1 MAHRPSGPG
10 RIPRRR
16 LAGRTGLA
24 GRRLAGF
31 RAGTVA
37 AAGAGAVVVLV
48 ALAVG
53 ISQATAAPAC
63 ASVIMPGTGTGAAAV
78 TAAGAQTSGEAT
90 HYELASGGMGNCS
103 YPSPPAGQL
112 YVALSPSEYGGSA
125 ACGSYLQV
133 SGPDG
138 SVTVEV
144 VDQCPECQAGHID
157 LSEQAFARIAP
168 LSAGLVPVTYHTIV
182 DPPLPAPL
190 SMLVKTGSSAYYLAL
205 LPINNGNPLATVAV
219 SQGSGGWQELSRT
232 TYGYWLASSGAGP
245 GPFSVRL
252 TDSLGHQATVHGIT
266 ISPGVDPVHR
276 DVDVRRG
283 RRRAR
288 GHARPPWHQRRKRP
302 ARTGPGTGTMP
313 RTPPPA
319 RLRPGES
326 ASPRRPRARPPPP
339 PPRPATKAH
348 RERPA
353 PYGAT
358 RRRRSPRWARSPLD
372 PALAAMAIA
381 RRTVNLPS
389 SNSSMKSASLGRRE
403 PRGYS
408 PDSIRLGHDRRASW
422 R

>member
-16 LAGRTGLA
+16 LAGRAGLA
-24 GRRLAGF
+24 GGRRLAGF
-31 RAGTVA
+31 RIGTLA
-37 AAGAGAVVVLV
+37 AIGAGAVVVVV

-63 ASVIMPGTGTGAAAV
+63 ASVIMPGTGTGA
-78 TAAGAQTSGEAT
+78 AAGAQTSGEAT

-103 YPSPPAGQL
+103 YPSPPAGQF
-112 YVALSPSEYGGSA
+112 YVALPPSEYGSSA

-157 LSEQAFARIAP
+157 LSEQAFAKIAP
-168 LSAGLVPVTYHTIV
+168 LSAGLVPVTYRTLA

-190 SMLVKTGSSAYYLAL
+190 SMLVKTGSSAYWLAL

-266 ISPGVDPVHR
+266 ISPGVVQPTGTSMYGAVTVTPTATATTAAPAVAHKARRSHR
-276 DVDVRRG
+276 HR
-283 RRRAR
+283 
-288 GHARPPWHQRRKRP
+288 HARPTASPDQSQSISV
-302 ARTGPGTGTMP
+302 AEVSS
-313 RTPPPA
+313 PPA
-319 RLRPGES
+319 A
-326 ASPRRPRARPPPP
+326 ASP
-339 PPRPATKAH
+339 T
-348 RERPA
+348 
-353 PYGAT
+353 
-358 RRRRSPRWARSPLD
+358 
-372 PALAAMAIA
+372 
-381 RRTVNLPS
+381 PS
-389 SNSSMKSASLGRRE
+389 C
-403 PRGYS
+403 
-408 PDSIRLGHDRRASW
+408 H
-422 R
+422 

>member
-16 LAGRTGLA
+16 LTGRAGLA
-24 GRRLAGF
+24 GRWLAGF

-37 AAGAGAVVVLV
+37 AASAGAVVVLV

-63 ASVIMPGTGTGAAAV
+63 ASVIMPGTGTATGTSAV
-78 TAAGAQTSGEAT
+78 TTGAVTGAAAGAQTSGEAT

-112 YVALSPSEYGGSA
+112 YVALPPSEYGAAA

-157 LSEQAFARIAP
+157 LSEQAFAKIAP
-168 LSAGLVPVTYHTIV
+168 LSTGLVPVTYHTIA

-190 SMLVKTGSSAYYLAL
+190 SMLVKAGSSAYYLAL

-266 ISPGVDPVHR
+266 ISPGVV
-276 DVDVRRG
+276 
-283 RRRAR
+283 
-288 GHARPPWHQRRKRP
+288 QS
-302 ARTGPGTGTMP
+302 TGTSMYGAAAV
-313 RTPPPA
+313 TPTAAATTATPA
-319 RLRPGES
+319 VAAKARRSHRHRHHAPHSTASFTPAGRISVAE
-326 ASPRRPRARPPPP
+326 ASPPSA
-339 PPRPATKAH
+339 AA
-348 RERPA
+348 
-353 PYGAT
+353 
-358 RRRRSPRWARSPLD
+358 SPSP
-372 PALAAMAIA
+372 
-381 RRTVNLPS
+381 S
-389 SNSSMKSASLGRRE
+389 C
-403 PRGYS
+403 
-408 PDSIRLGHDRRASW
+408 H
-422 R
+422 

>member
-10 RIPRRR
+10 RIPRR
-16 LAGRTGLA
+16 LLTGRAGLA

-37 AAGAGAVVVLV
+37 AASAGAVVVLV

-63 ASVIMPGTGTGAAAV
+63 ASVIMSGTATATGATTGTAAV
-78 TAAGAQTSGEAT
+78 SGTAAGAQTSGEAT

-133 SGPDG
+133 TGPDG
-138 SVTVEV
+138 SVTAEV

-157 LSEQAFARIAP
+157 LSEQAFAKIAP
-168 LSAGLVPVTYHTIV
+168 LSAGLVPVSYRTIA

-190 SMLVKTGSSAYYLAL
+190 SMLVKAGSSAYYLGV
-205 LPINNGNPLATVAV
+205 LPINTGNPLASVAV

-266 ISPGVDPVHR
+266 ISPGVAQPTGMSMYGAGAAAPVATAAPAAPAKKVARAHR
-276 DVDVRRG
+276 A
-283 RRRAR
+283 RRRHRTVRAIASPSPR
-288 GHARPPWHQRRKRP
+288 GAISVAEAPSRP
-302 ARTGPGTGTMP
+302 AAA
-313 RTPPPA
+313 TP
-319 RLRPGES
+319 
-326 ASPRRPRARPPPP
+326 
-339 PPRPATKAH
+339 T
-348 RERPA
+348 
-353 PYGAT
+353 
-358 RRRRSPRWARSPLD
+358 
-372 PALAAMAIA
+372 
-381 RRTVNLPS
+381 PS
-389 SNSSMKSASLGRRE
+389 CPSG
-403 PRGYS
+403 
-408 PDSIRLGHDRRASW
+408 
-422 R
+422 

>member
-1 MAHRPSGPG
+1 MISRLARMAHRPSGPG

-16 LAGRTGLA
+16 LTGRAGLA

-37 AAGAGAVVVLV
+37 AAGAGVVVVMV

-53 ISQATAAPAC
+53 ISQATATPAC
-63 ASVIMPGTGTGAAAV
+63 ASVLRPGTGAAAV
-78 TAAGAQTSGEAT
+78 TSTAAGAQTSGEAT

-112 YVALSPSEYGGSA
+112 YVALPPSEYGGSA

-144 VDQCPECQAGHID
+144 ADQCPECQAGHID
-157 LSEQAFARIAP
+157 LSEQAFAEIAP

-182 DPPLPAPL
+182 DPPLPASL
-190 SMLVKTGSSAYYLAL
+190 SMLVKAGSSAYYLAL

-219 SQGSGGWQELSRT
+219 SQGSGGWHELSRT

-266 ISPGVDPVHR
+266 ISPGVVQSTGVSMYGAGAVAVTPTAAATTATPAAAHK
-276 DVDVRRG
+276 
-283 RRRAR
+283 AR
-288 GHARPPWHQRRKRP
+288 
-302 ARTGPGTGTMP
+302 
-313 RTPPPA
+313 
-319 RLRPGES
+319 
-326 ASPRRPRARPPPP
+326 
-339 PPRPATKAH
+339 KAH
-348 RERPA
+348 RHRRAQPTASPDPSWGISIIAASTRPA
-353 PYGAT
+353 AA
-358 RRRRSPRWARSPLD
+358 SP
-372 PALAAMAIA
+372 
-381 RRTVNLPS
+381 TPS
-389 SNSSMKSASLGRRE
+389 CPSG
-403 PRGYS
+403 
-408 PDSIRLGHDRRASW
+408 
-422 R
+422 

>member
-16 LAGRTGLA
+16 LAGRTGPA
-24 GRRLAGF
+24 GGRRLAGF
-31 RAGTVA
+31 RIGTLA
-37 AAGAGAVVVLV
+37 ATGAGAVVVVV

-63 ASVIMPGTGTGAAAV
+63 ASVIMPGTGAGA
-78 TAAGAQTSGEAT
+78 AAGAQTSGEAT

-112 YVALSPSEYGGSA
+112 YVALPPSEYGSSA

-144 VDQCPECQAGHID
+144 VNQCPECQAGHID
-157 LSEQAFARIAP
+157 LSEQAFAKIAP
-168 LSAGLVPVTYHTIV
+168 LSAGLVPVTYRTLA

-190 SMLVKTGSSAYYLAL
+190 SMLVKTGSSAYWLAL

-252 TDSLGHQATVHGIT
+252 TDSLGHQATVHEIT
-266 ISPGVDPVHR
+266 ISPGVVQPTGTSMYGAVTPTATATTAAPAVAHKARRSHR
-276 DVDVRRG
+276 HR
-283 RRRAR
+283 
-288 GHARPPWHQRRKRP
+288 HARP
-302 ARTGPGTGTMP
+302 T
-313 RTPPPA
+313 
-319 RLRPGES
+319 
-326 ASPRRPRARPPPP
+326 ASPEQSQGVSIAAPSVRAV
-339 PPRPATKAH
+339 PA
-348 RERPA
+348 
-353 PYGAT
+353 
-358 RRRRSPRWARSPLD
+358 SP
-372 PALAAMAIA
+372 
-381 RRTVNLPS
+381 TPS
-389 SNSSMKSASLGRRE
+389 CR
-403 PRGYS
+403 
-408 PDSIRLGHDRRASW
+408 
-422 R
+422 